1 MEQTWVVQTGQPRA
15 IAVLTILD
23 QMNDQK
29 KKKKNFYAKL
39 VSKQQT
45 V

>member
-23 QMNDQK
+23 QMNDK